1 MGEEGKDSVDTSN
14 MMFIVVR
21 NLKSQSGATNAKDF
35 EIHKGDTIKVG
46 RLKFCVKD
54 FRTKSTQANEDLK
67 RSETE
72 KNPSPI
78 KRKFRYGLQDE
89 DSENDFHEEEA
100 VEIDCG
106 VVDASSVAEG
116 EEAI

>member
-35 EIHKGDTIKVG
+35 EIHKGDTIKFG

-54 FRTKSTQANEDLK
+54 FRTKST
-67 RSETE
+67 
-72 KNPSPI
+72 
-78 KRKFRYGLQDE
+78 
-89 DSENDFHEEEA
+89 
-100 VEIDCG
+100 
-106 VVDASSVAEG
+106 
-116 EEAI
+116 